1 MKNIA
6 IFLLISFFLYQ
17 NSFADTVTLKNNQSI
32 EGIIEEENESSL
44 VLNVGCG
51 TITLLRTDIKS
62 IKKSD
67 EAANKSMMQDWKEEY
82 FEDFPAPTPEEQEIL
97 HAFKELRVEKGKLAR
112 KIALR
117 DNISKEI
124 GMLQEGLS
132 RLQNERDNAGMT
144 LRGIDSERNAAKY
157 NDYVAEFNSLN
168 IRLGRVVNTL
178 NILQEEKKEIN
189 EKIVEVIN
197 MLTDFRHMFEEKYRK
212 LVKRDITA
220 ERENFYASLRKN
232 MDELERD
239 IERREIRFTERGGG
253 VIVTV
258 TLNNKTDANMIV
270 DTGASLTTISE
281 QVVARLGIDPANL
294 EQEIQLVL
302 ADGSNASAHFLLLNS
317 VKVGDVEARGV
328 GAAVIRKRPAP
339 GVDGLLGMSFLS
351 NFSFV
356 VDTENQRIIFRSFE

>member
-6 IFLLISFFLYQ
+6 ILLLISFFLYQ

-32 EGIIEEENESSL
+32 EGIIEEANESSV
-44 VLNVGCG
+44 VLNVGAG

-67 EAANKSMMQDWKEEY
+67 EAANKSMRQDWKEEY
-82 FEDFPAPTPEEQEIL
+82 FEDFPAPTPGEQKVL
-97 HAFKELRVEKGKLAR
+97 QAFKELKVEKGKLAR

-117 DNISKEI
+117 DNISKEVNI
-124 GMLQEGLS
+124 LQEGLS
-132 RLQNERDNAGMT
+132 RLQKERDNAGLT
-144 LRGIDSERNAAKY
+144 LRGIDSGSNPAKY
-157 NDYVAEFNSLN
+157 NDYVSEFNSLN
-168 IRLGRVVNTL
+168 IRLGKVVNTL
-178 NILQEEKKEIN
+178 NKLQEEKSEIN
-189 EKIVEVIN
+189 EKIVVVIN
-197 MLTDFRHMFEEKYRK
+197 KLTEFRQMFEEKYRR
-212 LVKRDITA
+212 LIRRDITA
-220 ERENFYASLRKN
+220 EQENFYASLRKN
-232 MDELERD
+232 LEALEAD

-258 TLNNKTDANMIV
+258 TLNNKTDAKMLV
-270 DTGASLTTISE
+270 DTGASLTTISQ
-281 QVVARLGIDPANL
+281 QVVSRLGVDPANL

-317 VKVGDVEARGV
+317 VKVGDVEATGV
-328 GAAVIRKRPAP
+328 GAAVIRERPAP

-356 VDTENQRIIFRSFE
+356 IDTENQKIIFRSYE